1 MTRILG
7 SEVGFVKYGPQL
19 PLESC
24 LPISQSATHLQTFD
38 AQQTVENIRSSLTI
52 RSSDFSKHRIN
63 ERELLKHFKQE
74 THPIEL

>member
-1 MTRILG
+1 
-7 SEVGFVKYGPQL
+7 
-19 PLESC
+19 
-24 LPISQSATHLQTFD
+24 
-38 AQQTVENIRSSLTI
+38 LTI